1 MLCRF
6 ENRLAGEALELKNFS
21 HRIAVTSASG
31 LDAAFRDIADAQA
44 RGYWIA
50 LLLDYELGEWL
61 EPGSIDGNGVDALSG
76 DSIRPRLTALVY
88 KEAEYVPVWQGP
100 GSAEIA
106 SSMSEHAGFGSDTLK
121 AAGMHTRLAASAQ
134 ATAGAAAEATV
145 MATEKSTA
153 EAADQVA
160 ANPTATTTA
169 TTTAQTTASTAAL
182 LSATALMPRSR
193 YLGHIEA
200 LRGSIARGEIYQ
212 ANYTF
217 PIAIE
222 TRLSPQTL
230 YREIASHHPCA
241 HAAYVEDEG
250 RTLLSFSPELFF
262 ARSGSTLTV
271 RPMKGT
277 APRFADPEQD
287 RQSGQQLLHSEK
299 NRAENLMIVDLLRND
314 LGRVATPGTVKV
326 DALFTLEQYPSV
338 WTLTST
344 VTAQAP
350 GASLETLLRALFP
363 CGSITGAPK
372 IAAMKKIRE
381 LEMAERG
388 IYCGSIGWLAPNGD
402 CSLNVAIRTITM
414 QGGES
419 KGVFG
424 VGGGIVYDSAPEQ
437 EWQECLWKARILGTQ
452 LVCVDETSGTDQPQG
467 NFPDTGT
474 GQMAGMPGPPSGTS
488 SGRCLE
494 AKS

>member
-1 MLCRF
+1 M
-6 ENRLAGEALELKNFS
+6 
-21 HRIAVTSASG
+21 
-31 LDAAFRDIADAQA
+31 
-44 RGYWIA
+44 
-50 LLLDYELGEWL
+50 
-61 EPGSIDGNGVDALSG
+61 P
-76 DSIRPRLTALVY
+76 
-88 KEAEYVPVWQGP
+88 
-100 GSAEIA
+100 
-106 SSMSEHAGFGSDTLK
+106 EHARAGSGALK
-121 AAGMHTRLAASAQ
+121 TAGIHTRLAASAQ
-134 ATAGAAAEATV
+134 ATAGAAAEANV
-145 MATEKSTA
+145 MATEKATA
-153 EAADQVA
+153 EAADQVTA
-160 ANPTATTTA
+160 QPTANTV
-169 TTTAQTTASTAAL
+169 AQPLAPAAALPAAHMQASL

-193 YLGHIEA
+193 YLDHIEA

-222 TRLSPQTL
+222 TCLSPQTL
-230 YREIASHHPCA
+230 YREIASRHPCA

-287 RQSGQQLLHSEK
+287 HQSGQQLLHSEK

-350 GASLETLLRALFP
+350 DASLETLLRALFP

-381 LEMAERG
+381 REMAERG

-414 QGGES
+414 QGDAPEDGQAGLSDHTKSRANQSHSADVPGSQADQDQNAELPDRQAS
-419 KGVFG
+419 QSHNAEVPDRQTSQGHYAEVPGSQSDHRAAQNVSLGGVHHFAAPRFHGVFG
-424 VGGGIVYDSAPEQ
+424 VGGGIVYDSEPEL
-437 EWQECLWKARILGTQ
+437 EWQECLWKARILGSPPGF
-452 LVCVDETSGTDQPQG
+452 VDEVPIAEQPPSTVSGTQRPSEV
-467 NFPDTGT
+467 
-474 GQMAGMPGPPSGTS
+474 GMS
-488 SGRCLE
+488 SRSSQWSFE
-494 AKS
+494 SRADAKRQS

>member
-31 LDAAFRDIADAQA
+31 LDAAFRDIADAQT
-44 RGYWIA
+44 RGYWVA

-61 EPGSIDGNGVDALSG
+61 EPGSIDGNGVGALSG

-121 AAGMHTRLAASAQ
+121 AAGMHTRLAESAQ
-134 ATAGAAAEATV
+134 
-145 MATEKSTA
+145 
-153 EAADQVA
+153 
-160 ANPTATTTA
+160 
-169 TTTAQTTASTAAL
+169 TTAQTTASAAAL

-277 APRFADPEQD
+277 APRFSDPEQD

-488 SGRCLE
+488 SGRRLE